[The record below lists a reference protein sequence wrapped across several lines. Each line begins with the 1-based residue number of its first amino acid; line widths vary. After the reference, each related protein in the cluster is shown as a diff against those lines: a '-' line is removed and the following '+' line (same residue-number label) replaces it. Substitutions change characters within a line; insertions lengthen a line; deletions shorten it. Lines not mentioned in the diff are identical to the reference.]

1 MVSVSLDDEN
11 IRPLLNLFHSVKI
24 CELRTTL
31 VLFPVG
37 GVLFLC
43 MAFVL
48 KECLGVIFPQL
59 NYFVA
64 SVKF

>member
-1 MVSVSLDDEN
+1 
-11 IRPLLNLFHSVKI
+11 
-24 CELRTTL
+24 
-31 VLFPVG
+31 
-37 GVLFLC
+37 LFLC

-64 SVKF
+64 SVKFWFVPTFMFIEKLYYHVHLEYGALLRV